1 MLLTMC
7 GRSPVPSTRS
17 CNMEKDQ
24 EEEPLKATKL
34 CTLLAV
40 VAMVTLAGASPPEES
55 ANAAVLANAPGRE
68 GAAVQAAE
76 RAQRAEPAQPKPPE
90 PKQPERRPEPKAPR
104 AEGDGLAELL
114 ASEDYLLLDVRR
126 PEELEE
132 HGTVEGYL
140 NIPIEEL
147 ADRLD
152 EVPRDRPVL
161 TA

>member
-1 MLLTMC
+1 M
-7 GRSPVPSTRS
+7 
-17 CNMEKDQ
+17 
-24 EEEPLKATKL
+24 KATKP

-40 VAMVTLAGASPPEES
+40 VAMATLAGASPPQES
-55 ANAAVLANAPGRE
+55 ANSAGPANAPSHE
-68 GAAVQAAE
+68 GATAETAE
-76 RAQRAEPAQPKPPE
+76 RAQRAELAQPKPPG
-90 PKQPERRPEPKAPR
+90 PERRPEPKAPR
-104 AEGDGLAELL
+104 AEGDRLAELL

>member
-1 MLLTMC
+1 M
-7 GRSPVPSTRS
+7 RATR
-17 CNMEKDQ
+17 M
-24 EEEPLKATKL
+24 

-40 VAMVTLAGASPPEES
+40 VAMATLACAGPPEES
-55 ANAAVLANAPGRE
+55 ANNAGPANAPSQA
-68 GAAVQAAE
+68 GATAEAAE
-76 RAQRAEPAQPKPPE
+76 PGQRAQPAQPKQPA
-90 PKQPERRPEPKAPR
+90 QPERRPEPKAPR
-104 AEGDGLAELL
+104 AEGDKLAELL

-132 HGTVEGYL
+132 NGTVEGYL

-152 EVPRDRPVL
+152 EVPRDRPIL